1 MRTYSIFNS
10 IENLFIGLQ
19 CFCVCSNVKR
29 KCLFMSFVNFFY
41 LFLSLVFALI
51 FMKSHIVSLDVCL
64 CLLNFKFLEKKDYSF
79 FTVKSPMII
88 IVVQIYISLF
98 CRGHVSFAK
107 ISY

>member
-51 FMKSHIVSLDVCL
+51 LYEITYCFFRCLSLPIK
-64 CLLNFKFLEKKDYSF
+64 LLRLRDS
-79 FTVKSPMII
+79 
-88 IVVQIYISLF
+88 SLL
-98 CRGHVSFAK
+98 REEGEL
-107 ISY
+107 